1 MDIAATPNRS
11 TLALIGAAASWG
23 IATAISKRAVE
34 ELPPL
39 VLLAVQLSASVVAL
53 GIVMRLAGV
62 PFRDPDASPVLG
74 RLGILNPGIAYLLS
88 LIGLVSIGASVSV
101 LLWATEPLWI
111 LALAAL
117 VLGERLVPGAVV
129 ASGVAIA
136 GLALVVAGGG
146 GDGRSGRRPP
156 LDRRGHLL
164 RRLHRRG
171 EAVDRHG
178 RWHRAGRPDP
188 AAVRARRRRRRDGA
202 SSRVSGQLT
211 IGPVSP
217 LGWASAI
224 VSGLLYYATAYWL
237 YLSALRELPASVASA
252 SFYLIPVFGVA
263 ASVILL
269 GERLEPIQWVG
280 AVVVVVAVAVVLRL
294 SLASGPT
301 VAEPTQMEPTS

>member
-1 MDIAATPNRS
+1 MDIAATPSRS

-23 IATAISKRAVE
+23 VATAISKRAVE

-39 VLLAVQLSASVVAL
+39 VLLAIQLSASVLAL
-53 GIVMRLAGV
+53 GIVMRIAGV
-62 PFRDPDASPVLG
+62 PFRDPSASPVLG

-88 LIGLVSIGASVSV
+88 LVGLMSIGASVSV

-117 VLGERLVPGAVV
+117 VLGERLAPGAVV

-146 GDGRSGRRPP
+146 G
-156 LDRRGHLL
+156 
-164 RRLHRRG
+164 
-171 EAVDRHG
+171 AVAPIG
-178 RWHRAGRPDP
+178 VILSIAGVVCC
-188 AAVRARRRRRRDGA
+188 AVYTVVARRWIGTADGTA
-202 SSRVSGQLT
+202 PVVLTQQVYALAVVVAGIVLVAVSGQLT

-217 LGWASAI
+217 IGWASAI
-224 VSGLLYYATAYWL
+224 ASGLLYYATAYWL

-263 ASVILL
+263 ASVVLL
-269 GERLEPIQWVG
+269 GERLEPIQWAG
-280 AVVVVVAVAVVLRL
+280 AVVVVIAVAAVLRL
-294 SLASGPT
+294 SMPSGRAIAERPQ
-301 VAEPTQMEPTS
+301 VEPTA

>member
-39 VLLAVQLSASVVAL
+39 VLLSIQLSASVVAL
-53 GIVMRLAGV
+53 GIVMRIAGV

-117 VLGERLVPGAVV
+117 VLGERLVPGAIV
-129 ASGVAIA
+129 ASAVAIA

-146 GDGRSGRRPP
+146 GAIAPIGVVLSI
-156 LDRRGHLL
+156 
-164 RRLHRRG
+164 
-171 EAVDRHG
+171 
-178 RWHRAGRPDP
+178 AGVVCC
-188 AAVRARRRRRRDGA
+188 AIYTVVARRWIGTADGTA
-202 SSRVSGQLT
+202 SVVLTQQVYALAVVLVGLAVVMVSGQLV
-211 IGPVSP
+211 IGPVTP

-224 VSGLLYYATAYWL
+224 VSGLLYYAAAYWL

-280 AVVVVVAVAVVLRL
+280 AVVVVVAVAVMLRL
-294 SLASGPT
+294 SLAPSSSI
-301 VAEPTQMEPTS
+301 AEPTRMEPTS

>member
-1 MDIAATPNRS
+1 VDIAATRNQP

-111 LALAAL
+111 LALAAM

-129 ASGVAIA
+129 ASVVAIA

-146 GDGRSGRRPP
+146 GSIAPIGVILSI
-156 LDRRGHLL
+156 
-164 RRLHRRG
+164 
-171 EAVDRHG
+171 
-178 RWHRAGRPDP
+178 AGVICC
-188 AAVRARRRRRRDGA
+188 AIYTVVARRWIGTADGTA
-202 SSRVSGQLT
+202 PVVLTQQLYALAVVLVGIAVVAVSGQLT
-211 IGPVSP
+211 IGPVSS

-224 VSGLLYYATAYWL
+224 ASGLLYYATAYWL

-252 SFYLIPVFGVA
+252 SFYLIPVFGVS

-280 AVVVVVAVAVVLRL
+280 AVVVIVAVAVVLRL
-294 SLASGPT
+294 SLSAAPA
-301 VAEPTQMEPTS
+301 VAEPTQMERTS

>member
-23 IATAISKRAVE
+23 IATAISKRAVD

-39 VLLAVQLSASVVAL
+39 VLLAIQLSASVVAL
-53 GIVMRLAGV
+53 SIVMRLAHV
-62 PFRDPDASPVLG
+62 PFRDPDAQPVLG

-146 GDGRSGRRPP
+146 GAIAPIGVILSIAGVICC
-156 LDRRGHLL
+156 
-164 RRLHRRG
+164 
-171 EAVDRHG
+171 AVYT
-178 RWHRAGRPDP
+178 
-188 AAVRARRRRRRDGA
+188 VVARRWIGTADGTA
-202 SSRVSGQLT
+202 PVVLTQQAYALAVVLAGIAVVAVSGQLT
-211 IGPVSP
+211 IGPITP

-280 AVVVVVAVAVVLRL
+280 AVVVVVAVAIVLRL
-294 SLASGPT
+294 SLASTRP
-301 VAEPTQMEPTS
+301 VAEPAHMEPTS